1 VSSDRPRPRRP
12 LWQRA
17 VMTTGILVATF
28 VAVGGVLH
36 MPFARGL
43 LMKAGGCP
51 MGAEASPQEI
61 DKAHQGAL
69 AKQRGRDMAPARPAF
84 GFALDTTTRAE
95 VIAWAQ
101 QARVACQRDR
111 GGILRCNAVP
121 ASAVGAPDVEG
132 PMTTLSFGFNAQD
145 RLVDVSSMRMH
156 LTPAAGLA
164 SVTDI
169 MANLTRQLGAPHN
182 HLGAFDLE
190 HLSEKSLGGLSNVA
204 YRFHDYAVD
213 VVAMSFD
220 TDGLVLRE
228 HYASIAD
235 GS

>member
-1 VSSDRPRPRRP
+1 VTSKPRRP
-12 LWQRA
+12 LWKRA
-17 VMTTGILVATF
+17 LTITGILVGTF

-36 MPFARGL
+36 LPFARGL

-51 MGAEASPQEI
+51 MAVEASAQEL
-61 DKAHQGAL
+61 DKAHMGSLARERGA
-69 AKQRGRDMAPARPAF
+69 DMAPARPAF
-84 GFALDTTTRAE
+84 GFALDTTTRSE
-95 VIAWAQ
+95 VLAWAE

-111 GGILRCNAVP
+111 GAIVRCNAVP
-121 ASAVGAPDVEG
+121 ASAVGAPDVQG
-132 PMTTLSFGFNAQD
+132 PITSLSFGFNAQD
-145 RLVDVSSMRMH
+145 KLVDVSSMRMH
-156 LTPAAGLA
+156 MTPAAGLA

-169 MANLTRQLGAPHN
+169 TGNLSKQLGEPHK

-190 HLSEKSLGGLSNVA
+190 HLSQKSVAGLSNIA

-213 VVAMSFD
+213 IVAMSFD
-220 TDGLVLRE
+220 SDGLVLRE